1 MAHFLVEAPSSGQP
15 LQASESCG
23 LESISTYVMSSESA
37 EMRDRRAASGER
49 NAPRRKV
56 FEWAL
61 FRGKESI
68 GAARSGRPSSL
79 GNLPLTEDKIRVLI

>member
-1 MAHFLVEAPSSGQP
+1 MAHFLVEALSSGRP
-15 LQASESCG
+15 GINKREL
-23 LESISTYVMSSESA
+23 
-37 EMRDRRAASGER
+37 RAQIDQHLRQELGER
-49 NAPRRKV
+49 SGARTATGQRNARGRKV